1 MITTTVQYS
10 FCAGNLVV
18 SQLMDEFLLD
28 FDLFHVREPTE
39 LLRHIDIKFLP
50 VDFGGHVSVDPGSW
64 ILLQVRPNKG
74 SVLLLVSQPSDNV
87 TTRHCQK
94 NMTTLEKLGQALKS
108 NQNIPPDIVRWIQT
122 SRGTDPIVTR

>member
-1 MITTTVQYS
+1 MHWNNDALYFKENQHDHIFFVL
-10 FCAGNLVV
+10 CVGNLVV

-64 ILLQVRPNKG
+64 ILLQVLYCI
-74 SVLLLVSQPSDNV
+74 S
-87 TTRHCQK
+87 
-94 NMTTLEKLGQALKS
+94 TTLLEATKLRT
-108 NQNIPPDIVRWIQT
+108 QNLQGILCWQGNVVRIE
-122 SRGTDPIVTR
+122 SPRY